1 MEELPTIPQF
11 FAGRHVFVT
20 GASGFMGKVLVEK
33 LLRSCPEI
41 AKIYMLMRA
50 KRGKSPL
57 DRLQT
62 ITNMELFDRLKQE
75 QPHALEKLVVVTGD
89 AIKPGLGLLAD
100 DRRILE
106 ERVSIIFHV
115 AASVRFDDSITYAVN
130 MNVRGTQEVAKLAL
144 KMKNL
149 VVLLHVST
157 TYCNT
162 DRKVIDEVIYPP
174 HGDWK
179 KSIEMVEKI
188 DEAVL
193 RLITPKILG
202 GLPNTYT
209 YTKSLAEHLIE
220 DYSERIPAVIF
231 RPSIVISTLDEPI
244 KGWIDNFNGPVGLMV
259 AGGKGIVHCF
269 LADEDITSDYVPV
282 DIAIKS
288 MITAAWYK
296 GSQRSTSQ
304 EVDVYN
310 CSTTEVRT
318 LSLGELLS
326 RAYSFA
332 MEIPVD
338 KPLWYPSG
346 FVTKYNSVFQIG
358 VIFLHLLP
366 AIIFDTVLK
375 IDGQK
380 PLLINIHRRIYVANL
395 ALKYF
400 MLNQWRFLNR
410 RFMSLS
416 TFLHQSD
423 VEAFSIDI
431 ETPDLT
437 DYFRICLIGGK
448 KYLFKEDLSNIP
460 KARKN
465 IYRLYVLD
473 RIVRVLFF
481 ILITLYVVL
490 PFWNAALRQWLKFQD
505 TFFSS

>member
-1 MEELPTIPQF
+1 MHARSQQDLSGLTRMAELPTIPQF

-33 LLRSCPEI
+33 LLRSCPDI

-89 AIKPGLGLLAD
+89 AIKPGLGLWAD

-130 MNVRGTQEVAKLAL
+130 MNVRGTQEVAELAL

-244 KGWIDNFNGPVGLMV
+244 KGWIDNFNGPVGLMA

-269 LADEDITSDYVPV
+269 LADADITSDYVPV

-288 MITAAWYK
+288 MITAAWYR
-296 GSQRSTSQ
+296 GSQ
-304 EVDVYN
+304 
-310 CSTTEVRT
+310 RT

-332 MEIPVD
+332 LEIPVD

-448 KYLFKEDLSNIP
+448 KYLFKEDMSNIP